1 MKSHLG
7 VPVLMGGTWR
17 YILSITSYTSEVD
30 WPDDLIPRLKLL
42 AEMFAHAYEHARAER
57 LRDEFISIASHELRT
72 PCTSMQLAVQA
83 LSSKHVDKLE
93 AGSDT
98 VRRFL
103 GTIARQVANLNRL
116 VDRLLDVSLIA
127 EGHLQLQRSDVDLA
141 VVAHTAVEQLR
152 EPLRASGSVLT
163 VDAPSPVVGTWDG
176 VRLEQV
182 ATNLIANA
190 IKFGRGA
197 PIEVVVRAEG
207 SVATLVVRD
216 RGIGIP
222 FAEQPRIFDR
232 FERAVSSRHFGG
244 FGLGLYVSKE
254 IVDAHGGSIE
264 VTSRPGEGST
274 FVVRLPRRAAD

>member
-1 MKSHLG
+1 
-7 VPVLMGGTWR
+7 
-17 YILSITSYTSEVD
+17 
-30 WPDDLIPRLKLL
+30 
-42 AEMFAHAYEHARAER
+42 
-57 LRDEFISIASHELRT
+57 
-72 PCTSMQLAVQA
+72 MQLAAQS
-83 LSSKHVDKLE
+83 LSRKHVDKPE
-93 AGSDT
+93 AGSDS

-103 GTIARQVANLNRL
+103 DTIGHQVANLNLL
-116 VDRLLDVSLIA
+116 VDRLLDTSLIA
-127 EGHLQLQRSDVDLA
+127 EGHLQLLRSEVDLA
-141 VVAHTAVEQLR
+141 DVVRTAVEQLR
-152 EPLRASGSVLT
+152 EPLRASGSALT
-163 VDAPSPVVGTWDG
+163 VDASTRVIGDWDR

-197 PIEVVVRAEG
+197 PIEVVVRAVG
-207 SVATLVVRD
+207 SAATLVVRD

-244 FGLGLYVSKE
+244 FGLGLYISKA

-274 FVVRLPRRAAD
+274 FVVRLPLARENRGVEAG